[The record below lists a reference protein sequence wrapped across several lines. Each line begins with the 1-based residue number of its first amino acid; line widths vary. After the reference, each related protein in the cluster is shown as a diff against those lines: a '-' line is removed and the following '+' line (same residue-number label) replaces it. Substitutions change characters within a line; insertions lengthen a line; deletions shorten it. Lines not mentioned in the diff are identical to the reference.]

1 VFQTK
6 SEVLIMPG
14 SGRTAL
20 EAGALSVIEPGDH
33 VLVVGAGVFGVL
45 MREIMGRVGA
55 EMTEF
60 PVEWGARLDLDRL
73 AREAER
79 LRPKAITLVHN
90 ETSTGTTYPAAEV
103 GKIARATGS
112 LFLLDT
118 VSSIAGIDVRTDEWG
133 VDLNMT
139 GSQKC
144 LAAPLGMSLV
154 SVSPRAWEAM
164 EQRKSKAHSYAY
176 DLLRWREQWVPV
188 SRGGKVPDGTARRQP
203 VSIPTH
209 LTEAMRVAV
218 RLILEEGLPHR
229 FRRHALAAQALRAGT
244 AAMGLDM
251 FPDPAILSIT
261 QFNAGSAHNIIP
273 DEVDIVGTLRTL
285 SEKSR
290 FEARTAFERITTK
303 LMRTRFKPCARN
315 RRMVRTERRKAW
327 AWPRTA
333 SCTRAVGPSRE
344 MDTRLIPLAA
354 SRRAAARSISVP
366 LVVTFTFSPRA
377 TAASARSRK
386 SRRRNTSPPEK
397 CTLRHPSSAS
407 SSNTS
412 RQRSEDSVSSR
423 SVCQYLHITQRRL
436 HRDVSLILASR
447 SSGGGAPL
455 SRLSASASRKAGVP
469 ISAGT
474 LYTLSPRAARGR
486 CRGRRGAPWPAAC
499 RRWRGRPSRAAPPR
513 APCLRGGACGSTL
526 RADARPRR
534 CGPGRPA

>member
-1 VFQTK
+1 VASTLNWTQVQTRPVLMIPGPTELPWPVIQALNQPPSIQYDRGFDETVLEPTTLALRGVFQTK

-218 RLILEEGLPHR
+218 
-229 FRRHALAAQALRAGT
+229 
-244 AAMGLDM
+244 
-251 FPDPAILSIT
+251 PDPAILSNTVSSIK
-261 QFNAGSAHNIIP
+261 APKGI
-273 DEVDIVGTLRTL
+273 D
-285 SEKSR
+285 
-290 FEARTAFERITTK
+290 TA
-303 LMRTRFKPCARN
+303 A
-315 RRMVRTERRKAW
+315 
-327 AWPRTA
+327 
-333 SCTRAVGPSRE
+333 
-344 MDTRLIPLAA
+344 
-354 SRRAAARSISVP
+354 
-366 LVVTFTFSPRA
+366 VVTTM
-377 TAASARSRK
+377 
-386 SRRRNTSPPEK
+386 
-397 CTLRHPSSAS
+397 
-407 SSNTS
+407 
-412 RQRSEDSVSSR
+412 
-423 SVCQYLHITQRRL
+423 
-436 HRDVSLILASR
+436 RDRYGILI
-447 SSGGGAPL
+447 
-455 SRLSASASRKAGVP
+455 
-469 ISAGT
+469 GT
-474 LYTLSPRAARGR
+474 GLDKIRT
-486 CRGRRGAPWPAAC
+486 
-499 RRWRGRPSRAAPPR
+499 
-513 APCLRGGACGSTL
+513 STL
-526 RADARPRR
+526 RIGTMGITASPQYVLPTLSALELALRDLGYKAE
-534 CGPGRPA
+534 PGAGVAAAQRVFANGA

>member
-1 VFQTK
+1 VASTLNWTQVQTRPVLMIPGPTELPWPVIQALNQPPSIQYDRGFDETVLEPTTLALRGVFQTK

-251 FPDPAILSIT
+251 FPDPAILSNTVSSIK
-261 QFNAGSAHNIIP
+261 APKGI
-273 DEVDIVGTLRTL
+273 D
-285 SEKSR
+285 
-290 FEARTAFERITTK
+290 TA
-303 LMRTRFKPCARN
+303 A
-315 RRMVRTERRKAW
+315 
-327 AWPRTA
+327 
-333 SCTRAVGPSRE
+333 
-344 MDTRLIPLAA
+344 
-354 SRRAAARSISVP
+354 
-366 LVVTFTFSPRA
+366 VVTTM
-377 TAASARSRK
+377 
-386 SRRRNTSPPEK
+386 
-397 CTLRHPSSAS
+397 
-407 SSNTS
+407 
-412 RQRSEDSVSSR
+412 
-423 SVCQYLHITQRRL
+423 
-436 HRDVSLILASR
+436 RDRYGILI
-447 SSGGGAPL
+447 
-455 SRLSASASRKAGVP
+455 
-469 ISAGT
+469 GT
-474 LYTLSPRAARGR
+474 GLDKIRT
-486 CRGRRGAPWPAAC
+486 
-499 RRWRGRPSRAAPPR
+499 
-513 APCLRGGACGSTL
+513 STL
-526 RADARPRR
+526 RIGTMGITASPQYVLPTLSALELALRDLGYKAE
-534 CGPGRPA
+534 PGAGVAAAQRVFANGA